1 MIISW
6 EFRYPAEDATMP
18 LMNDQPPREG
28 PRLRPLT
35 RRDLT
40 PEQAGVWSVVVNGRR
55 GTGQPPESLA
65 GPFDAWLRR
74 PAAGHPAAVLGERL
88 RFESSLPRDVLE
100 LAVVTVGARW
110 QAQFEFWAHSR
121 MASRHG
127 IDPAVLEALREGR
140 EPVLSSPVHQA
151 AHRFVAD
158 LVTDG
163 HVADD
168 VYHSAVDALS
178 EERVVELVMLVG
190 YYSLVCFTLNAF
202 RVPLPAGTE
211 PVAFGRPHGPDRTE
225 S

>member
-1 MIISW
+1 
-6 EFRYPAEDATMP
+6 
-18 LMNDQPPREG
+18 MNDERPRPG

-55 GTGQPPESLA
+55 GTGQPPDSLA

-74 PAAGHPAAVLGERL
+74 PAAGHPAAVLGEKL

-121 MASRHG
+121 MASRQG
-127 IDPAVLEALREGR
+127 ISQAALEALREGR
-140 EPVLSSPVHQA
+140 QPILSSPVHQA
-151 AHRFVAD
+151 THGFVAD
-158 LVTDG
+158 LVADG

-168 VYHSAVDALS
+168 VYQSAVDAIG
-178 EERVVELVMLVG
+178 EEQVVELVMLVG

-202 RVPLPAGTE
+202 CVPLPDGAE
-211 PVAFGRPHGPDRTE
+211 PVAFGRPQHPDRTE